1 MAERKNKDS
10 GASPS
15 DSSSRSF
22 YDCDHDQPSATK
34 TGKTQNCVA
43 LLPSNGSHVQR
54 TSNIEKHTSYLE
66 LELQVSGKP
75 LKVQSFLGEV
85 QSICHAQGLIYEPNG
100 HFTTFDDPQK
110 APSTRWQHDLLAQT
124 PQAQPRAS
132 AADTV
137 VKEDKEMMVEEEEVV
152 VVVVMMMVVMVV
164 MVVMV

>member
-1 MAERKNKDS
+1 MAQAPQIAVLDLFTIAITISHLQLKPE
-10 GASPS
+10 
-15 DSSSRSF
+15 
-22 YDCDHDQPSATK
+22 
-34 TGKTQNCVA
+34 KTQNCVA
-43 LLPSNGSHVQR
+43 LLPSIGSHVQR

-66 LELQVSGKP
+66 MELQVSGKL

-124 PQAQPRAS
+124 PQAQPRAY

-137 VKEDKEMMVEEEEVV
+137 VKEYKEMMEEEVV
-152 VVVVMMMVVMVV
+152 VEVVMMVMV
-164 MVVMV
+164 